1 VIAVGTVV
9 LDTPTPHLGAMVAF
23 VVLPAGSLVT
33 RYLVVR
39 RMRMLRRQGV
49 ALRRIL
55 AVGTGFG
62 VTNLVDLLSA
72 GTEHELVVVGA
83 CAEGTGPVVEDV
95 PVIARLPDGR
105 VDAAQPTDDDA
116 VQRVLAAVDEVR
128 ADTVCVT
135 GCSQFTGARLRTL
148 SWALAE
154 RRVDLMAVPGL
165 IEVAT
170 HRIQFARAGAMTLL
184 HVHPVSVTGL
194 RGALKNVTD
203 RVVAGALLVLLLPLL
218 LGIGAV
224 VRLTSPGAVLF
235 RHTRVGAGGRP
246 FTMLKFRT
254 MRDGAHAIRDELLD
268 SNEHDGLM
276 FKLRDDPRITPVGR
290 VLRRLSVDELPQLV
304 NVLCGQMSLVGPRPP
319 LPDEVAAYNQVE
331 GRRLLVKPGM
341 TGLWQVSGRSN
352 LSWEETLRLDL
363 RYVDNWSLGLD
374 ARLLWRTGRAVI
386 RGTGAY

>member
-1 VIAVGTVV
+1 
-9 LDTPTPHLGAMVAF
+9 
-23 VVLPAGSLVT
+23 
-33 RYLVVR
+33 
-39 RMRMLRRQGV
+39 
-49 ALRRIL
+49 
-55 AVGTGFG
+55 
-62 VTNLVDLLSA
+62 
-72 GTEHELVVVGA
+72 
-83 CAEGTGPVVEDV
+83 
-95 PVIARLPDGR
+95 
-105 VDAAQPTDDDA
+105 
-116 VQRVLAAVDEVR
+116 
-128 ADTVCVT
+128 
-135 GCSQFTGARLRTL
+135 
-148 SWALAE
+148 
-154 RRVDLMAVPGL
+154 
-165 IEVAT
+165 
-170 HRIQFARAGAMTLL
+170 
-184 HVHPVSVTGL
+184 VTGL

>member
-1 VIAVGTVV
+1 
-9 LDTPTPHLGAMVAF
+9 
-23 VVLPAGSLVT
+23 
-33 RYLVVR
+33 
-39 RMRMLRRQGV
+39 
-49 ALRRIL
+49 
-55 AVGTGFG
+55 
-62 VTNLVDLLSA
+62 
-72 GTEHELVVVGA
+72 
-83 CAEGTGPVVEDV
+83 
-95 PVIARLPDGR
+95 
-105 VDAAQPTDDDA
+105 
-116 VQRVLAAVDEVR
+116 
-128 ADTVCVT
+128 
-135 GCSQFTGARLRTL
+135 
-148 SWALAE
+148 
-154 RRVDLMAVPGL
+154 
-165 IEVAT
+165 
-170 HRIQFARAGAMTLL
+170 
-184 HVHPVSVTGL
+184 VTGL
-194 RGALKNVTD
+194 RGALKHVTD

-224 VRLTSPGAVLF
+224 VRLTSPGAALF

-331 GRRLLVKPGM
+331 GRRLLVRPGM
-341 TGLWQVSGRSN
+341 TGLWQVNGRSD
-352 LSWEETLRLDL
+352 LTWEETLRLDL